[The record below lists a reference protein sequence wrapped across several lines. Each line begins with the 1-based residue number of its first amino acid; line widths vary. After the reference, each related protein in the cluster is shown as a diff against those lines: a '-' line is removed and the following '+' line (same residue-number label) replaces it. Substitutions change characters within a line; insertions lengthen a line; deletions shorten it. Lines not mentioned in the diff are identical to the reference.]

1 MTPPRKLPTETGSRK
16 GGRVPRLPRVAH
28 VVEANERLLLSAL
41 RAWTDA
47 ETSAQKA
54 DEVTR
59 SAHRNEKAAVQA
71 REALARMN
79 AELEARVSERTRELV
94 QARDEALAATKS
106 KERFL
111 SNMSH
116 EIRTPMFGMLGAME
130 LLSHTGMT
138 PDQAEYLRVA
148 SASGEALLAII
159 NEVLDFAKIGAGQM
173 RLVHEPID
181 IVAIAQSVAELFSAA
196 AQTRSID
203 LALEAD
209 AALAPRRMG
218 DSLHLRQVL
227 MNLIGNA
234 IKFAPHGRV
243 VVRVQPVGAQASDR
257 VHFEV
262 SDSGIGIDESQQA
275 RIFEPFAQSDHPGQ
289 KPQGGTG
296 LGLTISRDLVQA
308 MGGRLEVS
316 SALGRGAT
324 FGFDLTLPR
333 APEPPAELLRT
344 APAASVFGA
353 SARRVLLVED
363 NPVNQVICQS
373 MLEAMGLDV
382 VLAEDGALALEQL
395 AEGSFGAVLMDCQM
409 PVMDGYEA
417 TRRLR
422 EVERLNG
429 RARTPVIALTANAFS
444 DDVQRCMA
452 AGMDAHL
459 SKPFKVQA
467 LQALLVR
474 WIPVV
479 AH

>member
-1 MTPPRKLPTETGSRK
+1 
-16 GGRVPRLPRVAH
+16 
-28 VVEANERLLLSAL
+28 
-41 RAWTDA
+41 
-47 ETSAQKA
+47 
-54 DEVTR
+54 
-59 SAHRNEKAAVQA
+59 
-71 REALARMN
+71 
-79 AELEARVSERTRELV
+79 
-94 QARDEALAATKS
+94 
-106 KERFL
+106 
-111 SNMSH
+111 
-116 EIRTPMFGMLGAME
+116 
-130 LLSHTGMT
+130 
-138 PDQAEYLRVA
+138 
-148 SASGEALLAII
+148 
-159 NEVLDFAKIGAGQM
+159 
-173 RLVHEPID
+173 
-181 IVAIAQSVAELFSAA
+181 
-196 AQTRSID
+196 
-203 LALEAD
+203 
-209 AALAPRRMG
+209 
-218 DSLHLRQVL
+218 
-227 MNLIGNA
+227 
-234 IKFAPHGRV
+234 
-243 VVRVQPVGAQASDR
+243 
-257 VHFEV
+257 V